1 MDPAR
6 RGYAR
11 SLNTVQVRNS
21 GPPVLLRA
29 AGMRNPLIK
38 DAGTSW
44 AKQAYSETA
53 DWPLR
58 ALSRAVVWG
67 SVWISLKRPSSLS

>member
-11 SLNTVQVRNS
+11 SLKTVQVRNS

-53 DWPLR
+53 DWPFR
-58 ALSRAVVWG
+58 TLSRAVVCG
-67 SVWISLKRPSSLS
+67 SVRIASKKPSSLS